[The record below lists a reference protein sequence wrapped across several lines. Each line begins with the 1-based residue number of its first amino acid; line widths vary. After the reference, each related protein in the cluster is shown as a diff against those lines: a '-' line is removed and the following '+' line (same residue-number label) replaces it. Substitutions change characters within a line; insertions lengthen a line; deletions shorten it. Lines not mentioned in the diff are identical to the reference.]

1 MACIKSFAKCSRLA
15 DKKFIQNIR
24 KLNQTFTIMNNPVLE
39 KIKALATEYA
49 PGITQIRRHLHANPE
64 LSEKEFKT
72 ADFICKTLEVYGI
85 PFTRNVGGNGIVAK
99 IEGQQ
104 PQSITLAL
112 RADMDALPIN
122 ELNDCDYKSQHPG
135 VMHACGHDV
144 HMASLLGASRI
155 LNELRNEFE
164 GTIRLIFQPSEE
176 KFPGG
181 ALAMIKEGVLKNP
194 VPERIYG
201 QHVLPTLEVG
211 KVGFKSGRYMASTD
225 EVYLTVKG
233 KGGHAATPELNIDPV
248 LIASHIIVAL
258 QQVVSRAAS
267 PGIPTVLSFGRI
279 LAEGRTNIIPSEV
292 KIDGT
297 FRTFDEKWRAE
308 AHIKI
313 TSIAKGIAE
322 SMGGTCDVFI
332 DKGYP
337 FLVNDDLATSEA
349 KALARQ
355 YLGVE
360 NVVDLEQ
367 RMTAEDFAYYS
378 HIIPACFYRLGVKN
392 PSWGNIRNLHT
403 AEFDADENSLEVGMG
418 LMAWLAI
425 NKLKPLQ

>member
-1 MACIKSFAKCSRLA
+1 MYNSL
-15 DKKFIQNIR
+15 
-24 KLNQTFTIMNNPVLE
+24 VE
-39 KIKALATEYA
+39 KIKTLSAQFA
-49 PGITQIRRHLHANPE
+49 PGIIQIRRHLHANPE
-64 LSEKEFKT
+64 LSEKEFNT
-72 ADFICKTLEVYGI
+72 ADFICATLDSYGI
-85 PFTRNVGGNGIVAK
+85 KYTRGFGGNGIVAK

-104 PQSITLAL
+104 PQNITLAL

-122 ELNDCDYKSQHPG
+122 ELNDCDYKSQNPG
-135 VMHACGHDV
+135 VMHACGHDI
-144 HMASLLGASRI
+144 HMASLLGASKI
-155 LNELRNEFE
+155 LNELRNEFV

-181 ALAMIKEGVLKNP
+181 ALAMIKDGVLKNP
-194 VPERIYG
+194 VPERIIG
-201 QHVLPTLEVG
+201 QHVLPTLEAG

-233 KGGHAATPELNIDPV
+233 RGGHSATPELNTDTV

-258 QQVVSRAAS
+258 QQIVSRMAP
-267 PGIPTVLSFGRI
+267 PGIPTVLSFGRVI
-279 LAEGRTNIIPSEV
+279 ADGRTNIIPSEV

-297 FRTFDEKWRAE
+297 FRTFDETWRAK
-308 AHIKI
+308 AHEKI
-313 TSIAKGIAE
+313 TKLAKGMAE

-332 DKGYP
+332 DHGYP

-349 KALARQ
+349 KALAQQ
-355 YLGVE
+355 YLGPE

-392 PSWGNIRNLHT
+392 PEWENIRNLHT
-403 AEFDADENSLEVGMG
+403 PEFDADERSLETGMG
-418 LMAWLAI
+418 LMAWIALGSLESKVPWA
-425 NKLKPLQ
+425 

>member
-1 MACIKSFAKCSRLA
+1 MDSLI
-15 DKKFIQNIR
+15 
-24 KLNQTFTIMNNPVLE
+24 E
-39 KIKALATEYA
+39 KIKVLSVEYT
-49 PGITQIRRHLHANPE
+49 PDIISIRRHLHAHPE
-64 LSEKEFKT
+64 LSELEFKT
-72 ADFICKTLEVYGI
+72 ADFICKILESFSI

-99 IEGQQ
+99 IEGQN
-104 PQSITLAL
+104 PQKSTLAL

-122 ELNDCDYKSQHPG
+122 ELNNCEYKSLNPG

-144 HMASLLGASRI
+144 HIASLLGASRI
-155 LNELRNEFE
+155 LNELRLDFE

-181 ALAMIKEGVLKNP
+181 ALAMINDGVLKNP

-201 QHVLPTLEVG
+201 QHVLPTLEAG

-225 EVYLTVKG
+225 EIYLTVKG

-258 QQVVSRAAS
+258 QQVVSRFAP
-267 PGIPTVLSFGRI
+267 PGIPTVLSFGRVI
-279 LAEGRTNIIPSEV
+279 ADGRTNIIPSEV

-297 FRTFDEKWRAE
+297 IRTFDEAWRAK
-308 AHIKI
+308 AHERI
-313 TSIAKGIAE
+313 TTLAKGMAE
-322 SMGGTCDVFI
+322 SMGGYCEVFI
-332 DKGYP
+332 ARGYP
-337 FLVNDDLATSEA
+337 FLINDDLTTSEA
-349 KALARQ
+349 KKLAQQ
-355 YLGVE
+355 YLGAE
-360 NVVDLEQ
+360 NVMDLDQ

-392 PSWGNIRNLHT
+392 PSWPNIRNLHT
-403 AEFDADENSLEVGMG
+403 PEFDADESSLETGMG

-425 NKLKPLQ
+425 ASLLPND